1 MKSLK
6 RALDLFSPV
15 HGQFPPDAEAK
26 KICLSHKSL
35 YFFVCSRNYVISLHT
50 VSELSPPQ
58 PTPKNERVS
67 CSSTKFSLD
76 GSRFMAMKSD
86 GTISIYDSAS
96 LGEVRSFAVANVTAA
111 EISPCGTY
119 LQTFQKPTT
128 PQEKNVSLW
137 NTETGDLAHGLCQK
151 SITKTTW

>member
-1 MKSLK
+1 MWNGPP
-6 RALDLFSPV
+6 FSSSN
-15 HGQFPPDAEAK
+15 GQPA
-26 KICLSHKSL
+26 
-35 YFFVCSRNYVISLHT
+35 
-50 VSELSPPQ
+50 
-58 PTPKNERVS
+58 PKNERVS

-76 GSRFMAMKSD
+76 GSKFMAVKSD

-96 LGEVRSFAVANVTAA
+96 LSEVRSFAVANVTAT

-119 LQTFQKPTT
+119 LQTFQKATT

-137 NTETGDLAHGLCQK
+137 NTDTGDLAHSLYQK